1 MCRIV
6 IFRREGKSS
15 HVKSRNVFFSLS
27 LSRKEE
33 EEEKKSQWILNVVQ
47 YVSLEM
53 VVGDGWS

>member
-15 HVKSRNVFFSLS
+15 QVKKWFFFSLS
-27 LSRKEE
+27 LSRKEEE